1 MEKAFNRIRT
11 GLATL
16 WIAIVS
22 FFSKVM
28 GQSFNQMNF
37 MVEGMYWVKNPE
49 NLRLIEDNTLTNV
62 ITKITEKI
70 LVIIIF
76 IVWIINLIMIIKT
89 KNKEQ
94 RKKIIKRTI
103 ITISILLILIIAC
116 IVTARLLKKIYSNN
130 DLF

>member
-1 MEKAFNRIRT
+1 MKKQFNRIKT
-11 GLATL
+11 WLATL
-16 WIAIVS
+16 WIAIIS
-22 FFSKVM
+22 IFSKVM

-37 MVEGMYWVKNPE
+37 MVEGMYWVENPKNY
-49 NLRLIEDNTLTNV
+49 NTLTNV

-76 IVWIINLIMIIKT
+76 IVWIVSLIMIIKT

-103 ITISILLILIIAC
+103 ITLSILLILIIAC
-116 IVTARLLKKIYSNN
+116 IIAARLLKKY
-130 DLF
+130 